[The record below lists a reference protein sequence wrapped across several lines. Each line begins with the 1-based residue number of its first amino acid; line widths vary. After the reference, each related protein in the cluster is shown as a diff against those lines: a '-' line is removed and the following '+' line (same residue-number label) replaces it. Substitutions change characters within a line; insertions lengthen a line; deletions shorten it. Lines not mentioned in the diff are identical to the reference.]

1 MSPILSPKLAAR
13 SRQRPQV
20 GSEPAQ

>member
-13 SRQRPQV
+13 SRKRPQV

>member
-20 GSEPAQ
+20 GSDPAQ